1 MDASDYCKKVSLCEL
16 HTFRV
21 PEHAAPA
28 QHLAPAR
35 KMAREEYCA
44 RSKAGSAAGHRAGAG
59 GRRAGKSNGGTWALN
74 FRLRRCTLPCCA
86 NGPQK
91 SQPAKNL
98 MLGWAIRFEFTRPVQ
113 EQRFHYSLFYSFF
126 QFSPYSER
134 RRSLLAFE
142 SRTRPGRRLQC
153 PSPARGEGVSPPKG
167 CALKIGASLG
177 WNWNSL
183 TVDLLL

>member
-1 MDASDYCKKVSLCEL
+1 MRSGKRPSTRKELRVRGLAASMDASDYCKKVSLCEL

-59 GRRAGKSNGGTWALN
+59 GRRAGKSNGGT
-74 FRLRRCTLPCCA
+74 
-86 NGPQK
+86 
-91 SQPAKNL
+91 
-98 MLGWAIRFEFTRPVQ
+98 
-113 EQRFHYSLFYSFF
+113 
-126 QFSPYSER
+126 
-134 RRSLLAFE
+134 
-142 SRTRPGRRLQC
+142 RPGRRLQC
-153 PSPARGEGVSPPKG
+153 PSPARGEGVSPTKG

-183 TVDLLL
+183 TVDGIGHCICRGKGLNNCSPTVTGDEISRGGCSPRRGGRGG